1 MKGDKD
7 GHVAVHKGGAV
18 EREKDCPPPFL
29 VGAAEAASSLLPP
42 LRRQGRVGEG
52 CFQDHGEPWPPPPS
66 LPLPSQGEGPKQKLA
81 ASAAPTNHQ
90 SRLLLHRMPAEL
102 VAHRRQQLVGERV
115 AVARAQAGAQRLG
128 EDRKRGGGGKGVA

>member
-66 LPLPSQGEGPKQKLA
+66 LPLPSPGEGPKQKLA
-81 ASAAPTNHQ
+81 ASAAPTNHH
-90 SRLLLHRMPAEL
+90 SRLLLQRMPAEL
-102 VAHRRQQLVGERV
+102 VAHRAGKRIESGRRV
-115 AVARAQAGAQRLG
+115 AVRVELG
-128 EDRKRGGGGKGVA
+128 GRGCQQKIIDT